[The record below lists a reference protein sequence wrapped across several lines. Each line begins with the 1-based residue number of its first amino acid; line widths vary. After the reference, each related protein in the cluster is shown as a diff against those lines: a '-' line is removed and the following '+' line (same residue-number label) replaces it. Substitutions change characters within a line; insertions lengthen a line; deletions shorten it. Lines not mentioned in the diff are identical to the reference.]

1 MIYLTDNQ
9 RLKDKG
15 REKVKIF
22 RERFGD
28 KAKVCTFAVPIHAL
42 KSAETGEFIERLRA
56 REKKIKIFSQ
66 SVAGVKKP
74 CNFAAPI
81 DDKKSVNGKKRSSLN
96 YWSNINKISSNALS
110 CE

>member
-9 RLKDKG
+9 RLKDRG

-56 REKKIKIFSQ
+56 REKKLKIFSQ

-81 DDKKSVNGKKRSSLN
+81 DDKKIGERKEKEVL
-96 YWSNINKISSNALS
+96 
-110 CE
+110 